1 MTSATN
7 AAVTMARSHQA
18 EQVRSAAAVQVAL
31 SALWDETI
39 DPDDIPRTF
48 LIFREKAVAL
58 IGTGRVL
65 SERKATDYY
74 LKLLAF
80 KGLDPGD
87 LADFTAARF
96 PVAAIKASLSGATGK
111 HLNKAYFLSTR
122 NLPNSALLALAKDDM
137 LGSAK
142 RQILNASRSHLVA
155 LSRAHRKIKGWA
167 RVSDGSPCSF
177 CSMLIGRGPVYSED
191 TAGFD
196 AHDRCGC
203 SVRLVTYDEEDGGW
217 TDDARRYR
225 DAWAADQ
232 RATMRLYYEER
243 GEPVPEKYRAI
254 PGEES
259 FTEIMRRRAT
269 DKQRARRKRDRARQ
283 LQLAA

>member
-1 MTSATN
+1 MASRTN
-7 AAVTMARSHQA
+7 AAVAMARSHQVD
-18 EQVRSAAAVQVAL
+18 QVRQAAFVQTAL
-31 SALWDETI
+31 AALWDETL
-39 DPDDIPRTF
+39 DPNDITRSF
-48 LIFREKAVAL
+48 LTFREKAVAL
-58 IGTGRVL
+58 ITTGRLL

-74 LKLLAF
+74 LKLLAS
-80 KGLDPGD
+80 KGLDASD
-87 LADFTAARF
+87 LADFAPDIF
-96 PVAAIKASLSGATGK
+96 PDTAIKASLSGATGK
-111 HLNKAYFLSTR
+111 HLNKAYFLNQR
-122 NLPNSALLALAKDDM
+122 DLPNSAVLALAKADM

-155 LSRAHRKIKGWA
+155 LSRHHRKIKGWA
-167 RVSDGSPCSF
+167 RVSDGAPCSF
-177 CSMLIGRGPVYSED
+177 CAMLIARGPVYAED

-203 SVRLVTYDEEDGGW
+203 SVRLVTYDEPDDGW

-225 DAWAADQ
+225 DAYAADQ
-232 RATMRLYYEER
+232 RAVMRSYFEER
-243 GEPVPEKYRAI
+243 GEPVPDRYQAR

-259 FTEIMRRRAT
+259 FAEIMRKRAT